1 MMTTGQIPT
10 RITVVRL
17 IAVCMIILLI
27 AVLLNGGSELSVT
40 AQAQSEER
48 CAADVIVQ
56 PGDTLST
63 IAGRTLGN
71 LGVYDAIISA
81 TNAKAADDPS
91 YATIE
96 DPNFL
101 TVGWKLCV
109 PDRRTVP
116 ALMTPTVTPT
126 FTPTAT
132 PTYTPI
138 PTQIIAPTP
147 PALDLTA
154 AEMHPLMIESMRQQR
169 YPGSE
174 IVIEEI
180 LAPGV
185 NYSRYLASYQS
196 EGNKIYALLTVPQGT
211 KPESGWPVIVF
222 NHGYIPPEIYR
233 TTERYIAYTDA
244 FSRNGYILF
253 RPDYRGHGFSE
264 GEATGGYGSPAYT
277 IDVLNAVSSLKQY
290 PDADPERIGM
300 WGHSMGGHIALR
312 AMVVTDDIRAG
323 VIWAGVVGSYPD
335 LLDRWR
341 RSIGTA
347 PPTISNQARRWRQE
361 LVEEY
366 GAPADNPA
374 FWASISPNSYIADLS
389 GPIALHHGTAD
400 SSVPLEFSRILYQ
413 QIQAVGK
420 DVSLF
425 EYPGDDHNI
434 TANLSTAL
442 TRSVAFFDEHVKSL
456 AQ

>member
-1 MMTTGQIPT
+1 MTKRQTGTHVIVGS
-10 RITVVRL
+10 VVVFL
-17 IAVCMIILLI
+17 IAI
-27 AVLLNGGSELSVT
+27 VLTGAFKRSAIVHAQGEEL
-40 AQAQSEER
+40 

-56 PGDTLST
+56 TGDTLST
-63 IAGRTLGN
+63 IAGRALGN
-71 LGVYDAIISA
+71 LGVYDAIVSA
-81 TNAKAADDPS
+81 TNAAAVDDPS

-96 DPNFL
+96 NPNIL

-147 PALDLTA
+147 PILTLA
-154 AEMHPLMIESMRQQR
+154 DDELHPLMIEWMRKQS

-174 IVIEEI
+174 VVIEET
-180 LAPGV
+180 LSPGV
-185 NYSRYLASYQS
+185 NYNRYLASYQS
-196 EGNKIYALLTVPQGT
+196 EGNKIYALLTIPQGT
-211 KPESGWPVIVF
+211 KPTTGWPVIIF
-222 NHGYIPPEIYR
+222 NHGYIPPELYR
-233 TTERYIAYTDA
+233 TTERYVAYTDA

-264 GEATGGYGSPAYT
+264 GDASGGYGTPAYT
-277 IDVLNAVSSLKQY
+277 VDVLNAVSSLKQY
-290 PDADPERIGM
+290 ADADPSRMGM
-300 WGHSMGGHIALR
+300 WGHSMGGQITLR
-312 AMVVTDDIRAG
+312 AMVVTDDIKAG
-323 VIWAGVVGSYPD
+323 VIWAGVVASYPD

-347 PPTISNQARRWRQE
+347 PPVISNAARQWRQE

-366 GAPADNPA
+366 GAPADNPT
-374 FWASISPNSYIADLS
+374 FWASISPNSYIVDLS

-413 QIQAVGK
+413 QIQAVDG
-420 DVSLF
+420 DVRLY

-434 TANLSTAL
+434 AANLGTAL
-442 TRSVAFFDEHVKSL
+442 TRSVTFFDTHVK
-456 AQ
+456 